1 MSLTSSLFAGV
12 SGLTNLGNAM
22 QVIGDNVA
30 NVNTV
35 GFKGNRYTFSDLL
48 SQSIAT
54 QSGTA
59 QVGRG
64 MALGSI
70 DASYDQGS
78 FESTGNTTDLSIGG
92 DGFFIVSDP
101 NNDRDF
107 YTRAGNFHFDKDGKL
122 VNPEGYIV
130 QGWELDSQTGE
141 DQGSVVDVIM
151 RSFTSPPM
159 KTSEVTVVTNLD
171 SDALTQTEVLS
182 NAWDGL
188 AQDTDPNIDGS
199 NYHYQTVVKVYD
211 SLGST
216 HDITIY
222 YDKKS
227 DTGSEWEYM
236 IACNPAE
243 DKRNLVQNTVGQGLL
258 ARGTILFSDS
268 TGTVLDFTME
278 KFTGRI
284 GDIKAAGA
292 ITNETTTFSILNYD
306 AFPLDGY
313 DFSLEFDGT
322 NWTFQDKA
330 PPVGIITPADLP
342 ANYPRAQII
351 SGNMNSIQINIDGDT
366 KDTVDLEITF
376 SIPAQATDALTFD
389 IINPNNVHVQD
400 VTNTRY
406 SGDAAN
412 AKTTLSINN
421 PSVLTNDASDVNIIF
436 DASEEEWYWS
446 SPLLQNVMDTNVTGL
461 SVPAATAT
469 PLSAQSTVTNPGVMT
484 HYSDNMTV
492 WYNATSGDWEW
503 RSDYARDLTNLSYDG
518 GIASGNVT
526 YSLTDVT
533 QLTEHSTGNQLYWDN
548 IVGVTGLAYG
558 GAATA
563 ANTTLT
569 VLQEDN
575 FTMDSSIQYTLNWD
589 GANWNWSG
597 GADPSID
604 LDYTNRQVP
613 VGDATYVEADLTGD
627 GSDIRFDFAGAG
639 LVGAAT
645 VSFRIDSDGQW
656 SWSMPTIDVSS
667 YNGTVVTS
675 TNTEM
680 NILNPSVVTTDSTV
694 IYNLN
699 YTVAAGPTPTWTW
712 GANDPLG
719 AGDYAAANIIP
730 TSNENSVG
738 IDLDGDFV
746 ADIEYYFT
754 RPLSTTVGD
763 SGGINFRLDATGSP
777 PAEYSSATIM
787 TGSDQNV
794 LTVDLTGNGNAD
806 LTYAFTNPLT
816 SNGAINF
823 DIDTHIPPPEYANAI
838 IDNVNSNN
846 GHIEIDIDGDGFKNI
861 DFDFYDGQASPAPVG
876 VSANS
881 TFTFDIDPRVPPTEY
896 ANATIQGDREKV
908 LLDLDGDDKVDI
920 TFTFDETTPLMT
932 GVQAPDSGITFDIEG
947 TTAWE
952 QMNVNNSGYFEFGTD
967 FLGGDKGSTVMDIV
981 FNIGTRDDGTGNFVN
996 DSLTTTQYARSS
1008 TTTFQSG
1015 DGYGAGDLQGV
1026 DVASDGVMTGVY
1038 SNGELIPLFR
1048 VALAKF
1054 LNNQGLF
1061 KEGGN
1066 LFRETRE
1073 SGRAITNKPG
1083 TNGLGSLSPNS
1094 LEMSNVDIANEF
1106 VKMITTQRGFQA
1118 NSKIVTTVDTMLEQV
1133 INMKR

>member
-22 QVIGDNVA
+22 QVIGDNVS

-92 DGFFIVSDP
+92 EGFFIVSDP
-101 NNDRDF
+101 GNDRDF

-122 VNPEGYIV
+122 VNPEGYMV

-141 DQGSVVDVIM
+141 DQGSVVDIIM

-159 KTSEVTVVTNLD
+159 KTGEVNVITNLD
-171 SDALTQTEVLS
+171 ADSMSQTEVLA
-182 NAWDGL
+182 NAWDGQ
-188 AQDTDPNIDGS
+188 AEETDPNIDGS

-236 IACNPAE
+236 IACNPTE
-243 DKRNLVQNTVGQGLL
+243 DKRNLVQDTVGQGLL
-258 ARGTILFSDS
+258 ARGSILFSDS
-268 TGTVLDFTME
+268 TGTILDFTIE

-284 GDIKAAGA
+284 GNINAAGA
-292 ITNETTTFSILNYD
+292 ITNESTTFSILNYD
-306 AFPLDGY
+306 AFPFDGY

-322 NWTFQDKA
+322 DWTFQDVA
-330 PPVGIITPADLP
+330 LPTGIITPADLP
-342 ANYPRAQII
+342 TNYPRAEII
-351 SGNMNSIQINIDGDT
+351 SGDMNSIQINMDGDT

-376 SIPAQATDALTFD
+376 TIPAQATDALSFD
-389 IINPNNVHVQD
+389 VINPNNVHVQD

-406 SGDAAN
+406 TGDAAN

-421 PSVLTNDASDVNIIF
+421 PSVLTEDSSNVNIVF

-446 SPLLQNVMDTNVTGL
+446 SPLLQNVMDANTTGL
-461 SVPAATAT
+461 NVATGTAT
-469 PLSAQSTVTNPGVMT
+469 PITAQSTVASPSVMT
-484 HYSDNMTV
+484 HYSDDITV
-492 WYNATSGDWEW
+492 WYNDTSGNWEW
-503 RSDYARDLTNLSYDG
+503 RAENARDLTNLTYSG

-526 YSLTDVT
+526 YSVTDIT
-533 QLTEHSTGNQLYWDN
+533 QLTEHSTGNQIYWDN
-548 IVGVTGLAYG
+548 IVGVNGLAYT
-558 GAATA
+558 GAASA
-563 ANTTLT
+563 ANTSLT
-569 VLQEDN
+569 VLQENN
-575 FTMDSSIQYTLNWD
+575 FTMDSSVQYILDWD
-589 GANWNWSG
+589 GAAWSWAAG
-597 GADPSID
+597 GDPSVD
-604 LDYTNRQVP
+604 LDYTNRQLP

-627 GSDIRFDFAGAG
+627 GSDIRFDFSGAG
-639 LVGAAT
+639 LGGPAT
-645 VSFRIDSDGQW
+645 VAFYIDADGQW
-656 SWSMPTIDVSS
+656 SWTMPTIDVVSFSS
-667 YNGTVVTS
+667 TTVTS
-675 TNTEM
+675 TNTSV
-680 NILNPSVVTTDSTV
+680 NILNPSVVNADSSVNYEIQYDPATATWSWITPPPVADYPSFVAPGIVTDSE
-694 IYNLN
+694 
-699 YTVAAGPTPTWTW
+699 
-712 GANDPLG
+712 
-719 AGDYAAANIIP
+719 
-730 TSNENSVG
+730 NEVSV
-738 IDLDGDFV
+738 DLDNDGA
-746 ADIEYYFT
+746 ADIQFYFD
-754 RPLSTTVGD
+754 RPLSTTVTDPPG
-763 SGGINFRLDATGSP
+763 SIVFGLDATGSP
-777 PAEYSSATIM
+777 PAEYSSASIM
-787 TGSDQNV
+787 TGSNQNV

-806 LTYAFTNPLT
+806 LTFAFTNPLT
-816 SNGAINF
+816 SNGVINF
-823 DIDTHIPPPEYANAI
+823 DVDTHIPPPEYVNAV
-838 IDNVNSNN
+838 IDNVNSTN
-846 GHIEIDIDGDGFKNI
+846 GHIEIDIDGDGYKNI
-861 DFDFYDGQASPAPVG
+861 DFDFYDGQATPMPVG
-876 VSANS
+876 VIGNS

-896 ANATIQGDREKV
+896 ANATIDGDREKV
-908 LLDLDGDDKVDI
+908 ELDMDGDDKTDI
-920 TFTFDETTPLMT
+920 TFTFDESTPLMT

-952 QMNVNNSGYFEFGTD
+952 RMEVNNSGYYEFNAD
-967 FLGGDKGSTVMDIV
+967 FLGGDDGSTVMDIV
-981 FNIGTRDDGTGNFVN
+981 FDIGTRDDGTGNFIN

-1008 TTTFQSG
+1008 TTTFQAG

-1026 DVASDGVMTGVY
+1026 DVSADGVMTGVY

-1083 TNGLGSLSPNS
+1083 TNGLGNISPNS
-1094 LEMSNVDIANEF
+1094 LEMSNVDMANEF

-1118 NSKIVTTVDTMLEQV
+1118 NSKIVTTVDTMLGDV
-1133 INMKR
+1133 IQMKR